1 MKKIKLKKICISIFI
16 VVAIVNVINIYGNN
30 IYANTVSEVENNID
44 EESGNCPIYYSKKNK
59 SSDKKTGKNVNDV
72 NVKKLGEWS
81 NVGEVD
87 TFTPTQEVIESGR
100 ESLDDDG
107 LYRYKNFNNALSKIF
122 GVLIVTLQVA
132 SMAGIIFAGVRYMF
146 ASADSKADLKKGL
159 IHLAIGMVIVFGASS
174 VVGFVTGAFDDI
186 CCNLISFYINFSKN
200 EIKKSIFYQK
210 YRFFFDLLI

>member
-1 MKKIKLKKICISIFI
+1 MNKTKLKKICISIFI
-16 VVAIVNVINIYGNN
+16 IMAIVNVINIYGNN

-44 EESGNCPIYYSKKNK
+44 EESGNCPIYYSKKDK

-72 NVKKLGEWS
+72 NVKKLGGLS

-107 LYRYKNFNNALSKIF
+107 LYRYKKFNNALSKIF

-186 CCNLISFYINFSKN
+186 FRNLM
-200 EIKKSIFYQK
+200 
-210 YRFFFDLLI
+210 

>member
-16 VVAIVNVINIYGNN
+16 VIAIVNVINIYGNN
-30 IYANTVSEVENNID
+30 IYANTVSKVKSNID

-72 NVKKLGEWS
+72 NVKKLGGLS
-81 NVGEVD
+81 NVGDVD

-174 VVGFVTGAFDDI
+174 VVGFVTGTFDDI
-186 CCNLISFYINFSKN
+186 FRNLM
-200 EIKKSIFYQK
+200 
-210 YRFFFDLLI
+210 

>member
-16 VVAIVNVINIYGNN
+16 VVAIVNVINIYGND

-59 SSDKKTGKNVNDV
+59 SSDEKTGKNVND
-72 NVKKLGEWS
+72 VKKLGEWS

-100 ESLDDDG
+100 ESLDDPD
-107 LYRYKNFNNALSKIF
+107 LFRYKNFNNALSKIF
-122 GVLIVTLQVA
+122 GVLIVILQVA

-186 CCNLISFYINFSKN
+186 FRIFL
-200 EIKKSIFYQK
+200 KSNVV
-210 YRFFFDLLI
+210 

>member
-16 VVAIVNVINIYGNN
+16 VVSIVNVINIYGNN
-30 IYANTVSEVENNID
+30 IYANTVSEVKNNID

-72 NVKKLGEWS
+72 NVKKLGGLS
-81 NVGEVD
+81 NVGDVD

-174 VVGFVTGAFDDI
+174 VVGFVTGTFDDI
-186 CCNLISFYINFSKN
+186 FRNLM
-200 EIKKSIFYQK
+200 
-210 YRFFFDLLI
+210 